1 MGSLI
6 QKLKA
11 GAAAEAMG
19 EQNPGLMNSNNSVNN
34 NDNNDDNINI
44 SSSNKNNINNNN
56 EKGRGKGKGK
66 KIVMKALLKQK
77 QSCVDEQKQS
87 VSKKMAENEVQ
98 NQAQMVDWSAWD
110 NS

>member
-19 EQNPGLMNSNNSVNN
+19 EQNPGLINSNNSRNNN
-34 NDNNDDNINI
+34 NDDDNINI

-66 KIVMKALLKQK
+66 KIVMKALLEQK
-77 QSCVDEQKQS
+77 QSCVDEQKHS
-87 VSKKMAENEVQ
+87 ASKKMAENENQ

>member
-1 MGSLI
+1 
-6 QKLKA
+6 
-11 GAAAEAMG
+11 MG
-19 EQNPGLMNSNNSVNN
+19 EQNPGLMNSNNSGNNN
-34 NDNNDDNINI
+34 NDDDNI

-77 QSCVDEQKQS
+77 QSCVDEQKHS
-87 VSKKMAENEVQ
+87 ASKKMAENEVQ

>member
-19 EQNPGLMNSNNSVNN
+19 EQNPGLINSNSVNY
-34 NDNNDDNINI
+34 NDDNINI

-77 QSCVDEQKQS
+77 QSCVDEQNHS
-87 VSKKMAENEVQ
+87 TSKKMAEHENQ